1 MASTQTKMGVPTVDA
16 AVEQVKGFNEQ
27 FLGPAR
33 QAGALYLDACEKA
46 IEQTIELQ
54 LKIADMTQQEWLR
67 SVIEKQAEF
76 TREITSSY
84 TSTARSLLK

>member
-1 MASTQTKMGVPTVDA
+1 MAGTETKTGVPTVDG

-27 FLGPAR
+27 VLGAWR
-33 QAGALYLDACEKA
+33 QAGRLYLDGYEKA

-54 LKIADMTQQEWLR
+54 LKFAGMTQQEWLK

-76 TREITSSY
+76 TREVTSSY